1 MPPRTGVLAAAFM
14 LFLFVCEVGMVFFS
28 SHKLYFVMIVIGIV
42 SFLSENGLFILTLM
56 LPLSFFFV
64 FPIIRFP
71 IFLFARGLKA
81 FRLRL
86 SEGRFEFQISLI

>member
-14 LFLFVCEVGMVFFS
+14 LFLFVCEVGMVFFL
-28 SHKLYFVMIVIGIV
+28 SHKLYFVMIVIEIV

-56 LPLSFFFV
+56 LPLSVFFRL
-64 FPIIRFP
+64 IITFP

-81 FRLRL
+81 FRFRL
-86 SEGRFEFQISLI
+86 SEGRFEFQTSLI

>member
-1 MPPRTGVLAAAFM
+1 MI
-14 LFLFVCEVGMVFFS
+14 
-28 SHKLYFVMIVIGIV
+28 VMIEIV
-42 SFLSENGLFILTLM
+42 SFLSESGLFILTLM
-56 LPLSFFFV
+56 LPLSVFFV

-81 FRLRL
+81 FRFRL